1 MTRWNRNTNS
11 QMQSEL
17 RSAARIAATCLPGGE
32 SYLPKDHRFGTIP
45 GSKRAQGAVRGP
57 GTA

>member
-17 RSAARIAATCLPGGE
+17 RSAARIEASCLPGGE
-32 SYLPKDHRFGTIP
+32 SYLPECHRFDTIP
-45 GSKRAQGAVRGP
+45 GSKRAQGGEREP